1 MRSDPVGLAS
11 HLLVFLMLNNF
22 LRSFMIVRE
31 MNECAEQFTLDALV
45 KNAELQNVVDQL
57 SDPFGVVML
66 NQYAIDITLNFLCNT
81 IDMRGVHDRLLF
93 FTLDDISRYRLLSE
107 YPDLNVFTFKAP
119 CLQETFIPGDATYM
133 SFFLLRTNLIRTLLT
148 FGRSFWML
156 QADTFWRDT
165 LFKPPNWS
173 KQDTVNVALDQQG
186 YYGSRDAR
194 KHQMNGA
201 NFFVSYNEKTRK
213 LMDDLFWYQSHF
225 YVTDPDAIKVMC
237 NSQHRF
243 NCSFIDYRMI
253 SGWEWIYGDQSMA
266 PSLIQMD
273 GESGGGKIETLKRY
287 NMWFL
292 DDDGVC
298 DNKAVQRATRQME
311 AGIVPRLFSSSKL
324 KQKFLIATGEV
335 LSSLPIFGTVWRTY
349 GGIPSLYLQFF

>member
-1 MRSDPVGLAS
+1 MRSDPVGLVS
-11 HLLVFLMLNNF
+11 RLITFLLLNNF
-22 LRSFMIVRE
+22 LRSFVIVRE
-31 MNECAEQFTLDALV
+31 MNECADEFNLKSLV
-45 KNAELQNVVDQL
+45 GNADLQAVVSQI
-57 SDPFGVVML
+57 SGPFGVVML
-66 NQYAIDITLNFLCNT
+66 NQYAADITLNFLCNT
-81 IDMRGVHDRLLF
+81 AGMKGVHEKLLI
-93 FTLDDISRYRLLSE
+93 FTLDKVSRFRLLSE
-107 YPDLNVFTFKAP
+107 YPDLNVFTYEAQ
-119 CLQETFIPGDATYM
+119 CLQDTFVPGDATYM
-133 SFFLLRTNLIRTLLT
+133 SFFLLRTNLIRALLA

-165 LFKPPNWS
+165 LFKSPEVRTATS
-173 KQDTVNVALDQQG
+173 YQVALDQSG
-186 YYGSRDAR
+186 YDGSSDTR
-194 KHQMNGA
+194 KGQMNGA
-201 NFFVSYNEKTRK
+201 NFFVSYSEKTRK

-243 NCSFIDYRMI
+243 NCSYIDHRVI

-273 GESGGGKIETLKRY
+273 GESGSGKIETLKRY

-292 DDDGVC
+292 NEDGLC
-298 DNKAVQRATRQME
+298 DRESVKRARKQME

-324 KQKFLIATGEV
+324 KQRLLIATGQL
-335 LSSLPIFGTVWRTY
+335 LSSLPIFGAIYRTY